1 MDIEKAKAE
10 FTNYAEKYNLD
21 SLWIERKYHH
31 SYRVM
36 MQSQNIAKSLD
47 LTGEG
52 VELAKIIGLL
62 HDIARFEQWTK
73 YKTFSDSQSIDHGNA
88 GVEILEKDNFIRNF
102 INEDTY
108 DDIIKTAIRNHN
120 KYKIEDGLKGEKL
133 LYSKIIRDAD
143 KIDIFQ
149 ESLDFF
155 WETDE
160 EKMEVGTS
168 IISEN
173 YIDQFVR
180 KAPILRTP
188 KQTSLDRLISLVA
201 FIFDLNFDYSKK
213 FVYEKDFINRMLDNF
228 EFSQEKAKQQI
239 EIVREV
245 ANNFLKESL

>member
-1 MDIEKAKAE
+1 
-10 FTNYAEKYNLD
+10 
-21 SLWIERKYHH
+21 
-31 SYRVM
+31 
-36 MQSQNIAKSLD
+36 
-47 LTGEG
+47 
-52 VELAKIIGLL
+52 
-62 HDIARFEQWTK
+62 
-73 YKTFSDSQSIDHGNA
+73 
-88 GVEILEKDNFIRNF
+88 
-102 INEDTY
+102 
-108 DDIIKTAIRNHN
+108 
-120 KYKIEDGLKGEKL
+120 
-133 LYSKIIRDAD
+133 
-143 KIDIFQ
+143 
-149 ESLDFF
+149 
-155 WETDE
+155 
-160 EKMEVGTS
+160 MEVGTS